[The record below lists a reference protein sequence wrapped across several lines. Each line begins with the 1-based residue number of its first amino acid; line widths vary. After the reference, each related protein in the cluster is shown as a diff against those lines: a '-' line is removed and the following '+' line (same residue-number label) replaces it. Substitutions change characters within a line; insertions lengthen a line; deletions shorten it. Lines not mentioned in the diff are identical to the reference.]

1 MPASVDAKALPTSA
15 ETPLSVVFDETAGG
29 GGVVPRPASGL
40 EAWTDPPTGTGA
52 PAAHAAQLKQANHP
66 ARRSTGASA
75 RLARG
80 LRVRRGIR
88 SAIRTR
94 PPVGVKPGD
103 DRRERD
109 HGQERAERICA

>member
-1 MPASVDAKALPTSA
+1 MPASVDATALPASA
-15 ETPLSVVFDETAGG
+15 ETPLSVELDEREGWGG
-29 GGVVPRPASGL
+29 AVPRPASGL
-40 EAWTDPPTGTGA
+40 EGWTETTTGTGA

-80 LRVRRGIR
+80 LRVRRGLR

-94 PPVGVKPGD
+94 PPVG
-103 DRRERD
+103 
-109 HGQERAERICA
+109 